1 MLIEISNIIAI
12 GAALAAAFYCHTLSK
27 KLKNFADTK
36 TGIGKSISELTEALE
51 NIQTA
56 MREAQK
62 ESGLRDEDL
71 KARISDLEQNLA
83 LLKEQTATRD
93 DAMPAPD
100 HKTTTDEPVTPA
112 GMRESNAGSNGEM
125 PQFRIRK
132 TRHDRPD
139 AR

>member
-12 GAALAAAFYCHTLSK
+12 GAALSAAFYCHTLSK
-27 KLKNFADTK
+27 KLRKFADTK
-36 TGIGKSISELTEALE
+36 TGIGKSISDLTEALE

-56 MREAQK
+56 MREAQE

-71 KARISDLEQNLA
+71 KARISELEQNLA
-83 LLKEQTATRD
+83 LLKEQNARTE

-100 HKTTTDEPVTPA
+100 HTNTADDVAAPA
-112 GMRESNAGSNGEM
+112 GMREPYADSNGEM

-132 TRHDRPD
+132 TKHDRPG